1 VDAIRTY
8 LNVKNKLNG
17 DCMMKILE
25 IIRKI
30 EHYDELT
37 DEEKQIL
44 NNITD
49 EELKELTSVYHM
61 LTDYPD

>member
-1 VDAIRTY
+1 
-8 LNVKNKLNG
+8 
-17 DCMMKILE
+17 MMKILE